1 MLSHDFTAGG
11 LFLLGQLL
19 IFKVGDQIFK
29 MFSTSELEK
38 PDQGIETKEEYFRM
52 NCSKTGL

>member
-38 PDQGIETKEEYFRM
+38 PDQGIETEEEYFRM